1 MKELVDDRE
10 TAPAEPVADMAREP
24 VEAEMVLLEEPAS
37 VNVADV
43 VEPEAPMVADAAAP
57 VPRTTSPVAV
67 RAPFTVVGAVR
78 VRLEA
83 STVKEYVAADKT
95 RGPVDVEIVLL
106 VEAASVKVADV
117 VVPEA
122 PMVVNAAVPV
132 PRATSP
138 AAVRAPFT
146 VVPVEDERA
155 IRLVAS
161 VTPIDEPFICTPL
174 MSTKLAPVDRVMEPA
189 VLEMTEAPLVRESA
203 AAAAIEAPPVIVA
216 RPDTP
221 RVPATETPV
230 ELSESKLVAAE
241 MPMVVPV
248 ALIRTPLMSTYLAEA
263 VADSEMVELAD
274 DKVRGP
280 VEVEMLLLTDPLSAN
295 VADVV
300 VPEAPMVADAAA
312 PVPRRTA
319 PVAVKAPFTVALVE
333 ERAIRLVAPDTP
345 MFVPEVPTR
354 TPLMSI

>member
-106 VEAASVKVADV
+106 RDPASV
-117 VVPEA
+117 
-122 PMVVNAAVPV
+122 
-132 PRATSP
+132 
-138 AAVRAPFT
+138 
-146 VVPVEDERA
+146 
-155 IRLVAS
+155 
-161 VTPIDEPFICTPL
+161 
-174 MSTKLAPVDRVMEPA
+174 
-189 VLEMTEAPLVRESA
+189 
-203 AAAAIEAPPVIVA
+203 
-216 RPDTP
+216 
-221 RVPATETPV
+221 
-230 ELSESKLVAAE
+230 
-241 MPMVVPV
+241 
-248 ALIRTPLMSTYLAEA
+248 
-263 VADSEMVELAD
+263 
-274 DKVRGP
+274 
-280 VEVEMLLLTDPLSAN
+280 N

-300 VPEAPMVADAAA
+300 VPEAPIVVNAVA
-312 PVPRRTA
+312 PVPRMTA
-319 PVAVKAPFTVALVE
+319 PAAVRAPPSDVAPVPTVSAPLSV
-333 ERAIRLVAPDTP
+333 VAPDAPSVPATETP
-345 MFVPEVPTR
+345 AEVSASRLGALAMPMLVPEVPIR
-354 TPLMSI
+354 TPLMSM